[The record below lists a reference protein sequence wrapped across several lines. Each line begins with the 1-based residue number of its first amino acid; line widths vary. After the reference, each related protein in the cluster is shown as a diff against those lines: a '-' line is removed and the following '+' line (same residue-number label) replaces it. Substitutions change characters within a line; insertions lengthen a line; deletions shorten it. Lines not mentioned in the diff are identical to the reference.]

1 MFVYEKKL
9 EYPIRIKNSNPA
21 LAKFICSQYGGP
33 DGELGASLRYL
44 SQRYAMPYPELSA
57 ILTDIG
63 TEELGHLEMVGTIV
77 YQLTRSMTPEQIKQ
91 SGYDTYFVDHTAGV
105 FPQFASGTPWTAA
118 TIGVTGD
125 VIADLSEDMSAEQK
139 ARKTYDNIL
148 RLVRRPGCDGRH
160 PLPARARGRALPALR
175 RGAAS
180 GDGKDGSEERLY
192 DQSGI

>member
-1 MFVYEKKL
+1 
-9 EYPIRIKNSNPA
+9 
-21 LAKFICSQYGGP
+21 
-33 DGELGASLRYL
+33 
-44 SQRYAMPYPELSA
+44 
-57 ILTDIG
+57 
-63 TEELGHLEMVGTIV
+63 MVGTIV

-148 RLVRRPGCDGRH
+148 RLCDD
-160 PLPARARGRALPALR
+160 PALR
-175 RGAAS
+175 LATE
-180 GDGKDGSEERLY
+180 KM
-192 DQSGI
+192 DQKNVYMTNPAFDRS